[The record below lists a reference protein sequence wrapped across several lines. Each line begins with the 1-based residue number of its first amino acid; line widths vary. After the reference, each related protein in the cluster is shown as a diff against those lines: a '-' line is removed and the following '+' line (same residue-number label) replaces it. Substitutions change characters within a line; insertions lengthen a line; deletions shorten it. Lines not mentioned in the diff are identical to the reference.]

1 MAGPRA
7 APETQCEAVRCGRAG
22 CVAVEGEGRLRCE
35 FVFTIVLSHSFML
48 LLALLPPQQ
57 SNLSCHRTWGRTW
70 LACSTHVYVEMNFP
84 GESAGKRTS
93 SSRVSREIRHHDD
106 TDSIG
111 TNKSVWQ
118 RSVRGAVSKCDP
130 MKALITITSKKGAP
144 ADLGTRRGTIVGGR
158 LVQTDARS
166 LHTLAYKGL
175 TALVQVAF
183 EFLIRPDNDAIAGKS

>member
-1 MAGPRA
+1 TRVGQVSVTLQPSSIRICWLCS
-7 APETQCEAVRCGRAG
+7 TQCEAVRCGRAG
-22 CVAVEGEGRLRCE
+22 CVAAQGEGRLRCE

-48 LLALLPPQQ
+48 LLALLPP
-57 SNLSCHRTWGRTW
+57 HRTW

-118 RSVRGAVSKCDP
+118 RSVRG
-130 MKALITITSKKGAP
+130 
-144 ADLGTRRGTIVGGR
+144 
-158 LVQTDARS
+158 RS
-166 LHTLAYKGL
+166 QNAT
-175 TALVQVAF
+175 
-183 EFLIRPDNDAIAGKS
+183 P